1 MDIETALVTALEHEH
16 RVRDHFR
23 RAARQAQ
30 DPEARRFFDLMAKE
44 EQGHVDYLEAKLAQ
58 WRTSGAVGRTDLA
71 TAVPR
76 RDWLAQGKTSLRVPN
91 PATPGSSPREHLY
104 RALELE
110 HEVSAFYRKLVDSVD
125 DLEAASLFR
134 RFLEIEDGH
143 TALVQ
148 AEIDHE
154 TRTGVFFGVQEFTM
168 DGE

>member
-1 MDIETALVTALEHEH
+1 MTIEEALVTSLEYEH

-23 RAARQAQ
+23 TCAGQAAS
-30 DPEARRFFDLMAKE
+30 PEARGFFELMARE
-44 EQGHVDYLEAKLAQ
+44 EQGHVDYLEAKLSR
-58 WRTSGAVGRTDLA
+58 WRETGRVGKTELA

-76 RDWLAQGKTSLRVPN
+76 RGWLARGKESLGARR
-91 PATPGSSPREHLY
+91 PATGGPSPREHLY

-110 HEVSAFYRKLVDSVD
+110 HQVSAFYRKLVDAVEEP
-125 DLEAASLFR
+125 EAAALFR

-154 TRTGVFFGVQEFTM
+154 THTGVFFGVQEFTL

>member
-1 MDIETALVTALEHEH
+1 
-16 RVRDHFR
+16 
-23 RAARQAQ
+23 
-30 DPEARRFFDLMAKE
+30 
-44 EQGHVDYLEAKLAQ
+44 
-58 WRTSGAVGRTDLA
+58 VGKTELA

-76 RDWLAQGKTSLRVPN
+76 RGWLARGKESLGARR
-91 PATPGSSPREHLY
+91 PATGGPSPREHLY

-110 HEVSAFYRKLVDSVD
+110 HQVSAFYRKLVDAVEEP
-125 DLEAASLFR
+125 EAAALFR

-154 TRTGVFFGVQEFTM
+154 THTGVFFGVQEFTL